1 MIIYQVQVKIDK
13 NIKDEWTNWMISKHI
28 PDVLL
33 TGFFLSAN
41 LFQVSEDGERNTFIV
56 QYLPK
61 SIDALNVYREKFSP
75 ALQKEHY
82 DKFKD
87 KFTASRSVLNLIK
100 SFEYDNI

>member
-41 LFQVSEDGERNTFIV
+41 LFEVSENGERHTFIV
-56 QYLPK
+56 QYQPK
-61 SIDALNVYREKFSP
+61 SIEDLNIYREKFSP

-87 KFTASRSVLNLIK
+87 KFIASRSVMNLIK
-100 SFEYDNI
+100 SFEYNKI